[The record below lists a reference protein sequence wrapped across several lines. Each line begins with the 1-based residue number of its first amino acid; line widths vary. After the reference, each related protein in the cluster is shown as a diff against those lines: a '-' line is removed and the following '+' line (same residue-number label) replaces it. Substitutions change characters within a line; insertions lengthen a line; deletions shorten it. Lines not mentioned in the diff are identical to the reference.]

1 MKNLLILMIM
11 ICFVGLADAAPFITT
26 GHDIAQAMN
35 LQKQTII
42 TKHGIAI
49 INPEEK
55 QVSRV
60 HVVAHKMNRC
70 GGYFEHETL
79 AEAMTTVNAMKSKTV
94 APIKYEIT
102 NDNRIPALI
111 TQVRERTLRS
121 TIEELSAFKNR
132 YYKSKTGTESVLF
145 LKKKWETFIGDRDDV
160 TVELY
165 EHKSWKQP
173 SLIGTIKGTSDEI
186 VVIGGHLDSISGW
199 FGGDNRAP
207 GADDN
212 ASGTA
217 TVTEIFR
224 ILATSGFKPT
234 RTIQFMGYAAE
245 EVGLKGSNEIAKSY
259 KTSGK
264 KVVAVLQLDMTN
276 FKGSDKE
283 IYLTTDYT
291 NPELTAYIGQLIE
304 KYLDVKYGTDK
315 CGYACSDHASWHRNG
330 FPAAFPFEAAKN
342 DMNKKI
348 HTPNDTIEQSG
359 GTAEHAVHFAQLG
372 VAFAIELS
380 K

>member
-1 MKNLLILMIM
+1 MKNFIVLMTM
-11 ICFVGLADAAPFITT
+11 LFFVAHVKAAPFITT
-26 GHDIAQAMN
+26 GADVAEAMN
-35 LQKQTII
+35 LTKKTII
-42 TKHGIAI
+42 TKHNIAI
-49 INPEEK
+49 VNPDEK

-60 HVVAHKMNRC
+60 HIVAHEMNRC

-79 AEAMTTVNAMKSKTV
+79 AEAMNTVNAMKRGTT
-94 APIKYEIT
+94 APIEYSVT
-102 NDNRIPALI
+102 NDQRIPILI
-111 TQVRERTLRS
+111 SEVKESTIKK

-132 YYKSKTGTESVLF
+132 YYNSKTGVDSVHF
-145 LKKKWETFIGDRDDV
+145 LKKKWESFIGGRTDI
-160 TVELY
+160 TVQLY
-165 EHKSWKQP
+165 EHKNWKQP
-173 SLIGTIKGTSDEI
+173 SLIGTIKGTSDEV

-199 FGGDNRAP
+199 FGGDNVAP

-224 ILATSGFKPT
+224 VLATSGFKPT

-259 KTSGK
+259 KTSRK

-291 NPELTAYIGQLIE
+291 NPELTAYIGTLIE

-330 FPAAFPFEAAKN
+330 FPVAFPFEAAKN

-348 HTPNDTIEQSG
+348 HTPNDTIEQSN